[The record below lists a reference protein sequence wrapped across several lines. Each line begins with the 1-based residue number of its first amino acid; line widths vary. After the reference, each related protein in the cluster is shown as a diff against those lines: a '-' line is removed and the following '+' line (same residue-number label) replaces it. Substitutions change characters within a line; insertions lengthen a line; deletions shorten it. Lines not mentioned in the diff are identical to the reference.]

1 MNVNGVTSQA
11 ASYQAYETS
20 KKSDKNTKPTN
31 DTKVDSQDAAVY
43 ESSQEPKSS
52 SKVDSKVIEQLKADA
67 EQKTAQFRSLVEQMM
82 LKQNQK
88 IQSADDMWKFLA
100 SGEYEVDEFTK
111 LQAQADIAEDGYW
124 GVNQTSDRI
133 LDFAKALA
141 SNDPE
146 KADMLM
152 DAFKKGYEAAEKT
165 WGKALPDICKQTY
178 DVVLSKFDAWKNGTE
193 SNADTQVE

>member
-178 DVVLSKFDAWKNGTE
+178 DAVLSKFDAWKNGTE

>member
-178 DVVLSKFDAWKNGTE
+178 DAVLSKFDAWKNGTE
-193 SNADTQVE
+193 SSDDTQVE

>member
-31 DTKVDSQDAAVY
+31 DTKVDSQEAAVY

-88 IQSADDMWKFLA
+88 IQSADDMW
-100 SGEYEVDEFTK
+100 
-111 LQAQADIAEDGYW
+111 
-124 GVNQTSDRI
+124 
-133 LDFAKALA
+133 
-141 SNDPE
+141 
-146 KADMLM
+146 
-152 DAFKKGYEAAEKT
+152 
-165 WGKALPDICKQTY
+165 
-178 DVVLSKFDAWKNGTE
+178 
-193 SNADTQVE
+193 